1 LADYLTIR
9 RAMGFKME
17 RHEKLLAQFVDYLTV
32 NGAGTV
38 TLEHALT
45 WATSPTTSDPRWRA

>member
-1 LADYLTIR
+1 VSPLHQRLADYLTIR

-32 NGAGTV
+32 NGAGDDAHV
-38 TLEHALT
+38 NLPEPAH
-45 WATSPTTSDPRWRA
+45 